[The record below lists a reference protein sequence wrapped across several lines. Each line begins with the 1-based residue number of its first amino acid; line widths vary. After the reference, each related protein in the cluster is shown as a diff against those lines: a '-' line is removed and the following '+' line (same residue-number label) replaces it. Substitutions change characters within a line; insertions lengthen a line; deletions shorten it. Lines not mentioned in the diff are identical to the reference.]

1 MRIYV
6 GNLSYQAGEQDLREL
21 FETYGEVTE
30 VHVVTD
36 RDSGRSRGFAFVEMP
51 AEDEAKSAIEAL
63 DQKDHMGRDLRV
75 NEAQPR
81 KGGNRKGGNR
91 GSRYNE
97 RKSGW

>member
-6 GNLSYQAGEQDLREL
+6 GNLSYKAGEDDLREA
-21 FETYGEVTE
+21 FEAYGEVTE

-36 RDSGRSRGFAFVEMP
+36 RESGRSRGFAFVEMP
-51 AEDEAKSAIEAL
+51 AADEAKSAIEAL
-63 DQKDHMGRDLRV
+63 DQKEHMGRNLRV

-81 KGGNRKGGNR
+81 KERSRGGGNR